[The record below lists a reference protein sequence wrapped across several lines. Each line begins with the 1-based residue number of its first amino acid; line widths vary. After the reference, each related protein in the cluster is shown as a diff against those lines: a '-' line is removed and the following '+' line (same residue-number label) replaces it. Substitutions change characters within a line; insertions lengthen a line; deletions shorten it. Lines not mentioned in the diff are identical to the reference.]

1 MKNEF
6 PKLEDVFP
14 FEYKSGGFFRLR
26 GVPKK
31 VKAPILHG
39 EEAIEFLYQKFKE
52 SILTSSEDCGKV
64 KEHEIQDS
72 KA

>member
-1 MKNEF
+1 MLTEF

-14 FEYKSGGFFRLR
+14 FEYKSCGFFRLR

-39 EEAIEFLYQKFKE
+39 EEAIEFIYQKLKE
-52 SILTSSEDCGKV
+52 SLLTSLEEGVKV
-64 KEHEIQDS
+64 EKHEIQDS

>member
-1 MKNEF
+1 MPTEF

-14 FEYKSGGFFRLR
+14 FEYKSCGFFRLK

-52 SILTSSEDCGKV
+52 SILTSFEDCGKV
-64 KEHEIQDS
+64 ENNEIQDS

>member
-6 PKLEDVFP
+6 PKLEDIFP
-14 FEYKSGGFFRLR
+14 FEYKSCGYFRLK

-31 VKAPILHG
+31 TKAPILHG
-39 EEAIEFLYQKFKE
+39 EEAIEFVYQKLKE
-52 SILTSSEDCGKV
+52 SLLTSLENDVKV
-64 KEHEIQDS
+64 KKHEIQDS

>member
-6 PKLEDVFP
+6 PKLKDVFS
-14 FEYKSGGFFRLR
+14 FEYKSCGFFRLK

-39 EEAIEFLYQKFKE
+39 EEAIEFLYQKLKE
-52 SILTSSEDCGKV
+52 SLLTSFGDYDKV
-64 KEHEIQDS
+64 EKNEIQDS

>member
-1 MKNEF
+1 MPNEF
-6 PKLEDVFP
+6 PSLEDIFP
-14 FEYKSGGFFRLR
+14 FEYKSCGFFRLK

-52 SILTSSEDCGKV
+52 SLLTSLGDCGKV
-64 KEHEIQDS
+64 KDYEI
-72 KA
+72 

>member
-6 PKLEDVFP
+6 PKLKDVFS
-14 FEYKSGGFFRLR
+14 FEYKSCGFFRLK

-39 EEAIEFLYQKFKE
+39 EEAIEFLYQKLKE
-52 SILTSSEDCGKV
+52 NILTSSEDCGKV
-64 KEHEIQDS
+64 ENNEIQDS